1 MTISEIAKQLDAAA
15 ADVISKQDIVN
26 KLNSQQGSASAEL
39 SNAVQKVRDLR
50 STLETE
56 LDKITGTSTGRVRQ
70 VA

>member
-1 MTISEIAKQLDAAA
+1 MTISEIAKQLDVAA

-39 SNAVQKVRDLR
+39 SNAVERVRGLR

-56 LDKITGTSTGRVRQ
+56 LDKLTGTSTGRVRQ